1 MSPRSEPPSSKRAL
15 ALRTLGAPAL
25 WVYAV
30 GASSPMTV
38 LVGGIPTMYAAS
50 GVVGVPAAF
59 LLITPILLALLV
71 GYVAVTQRVAHP
83 APFYAVVSRGV
94 SPTWGIAVGFAANL
108 GYAAIGT
115 SLYGLLG
122 YNLSRFAGAWWM
134 WALVALAFVT
144 FRGLRG
150 GSRNAKIMGGLLA
163 LEIGVLL
170 VYLLAAFASPA
181 RGEVDF
187 ASLSPTLLI
196 VPGVAIVVVFAAA
209 SMSGVETPPA
219 HGEEAQPGAAR
230 RATLIAAAVM
240 GPLYALLAWAMAVHA
255 GTDHVVDAAGA
266 FLAGRGPGP
275 LDLLG
280 DVYGSAVT
288 HISDLI
294 LVTSIV
300 TAMVSFHSTGARYV
314 FGMAREGVLPSSWA
328 QVGRGERDGAPWA
341 ASLVH
346 TAITALVI
354 GSWAL
359 LGWDPMTLFTWLSTI
374 GATTILALLVVS
386 SFAAL
391 RFFHAGLGGH
401 EGVFTRRAAPITGLV
416 FGILVLA
423 MALSNRDALLNLP
436 PGSYLSLLVPGVI
449 VGVALTG
456 VMWARWLRR
465 DRPQTWNGAG
475 ATVADPILADVPRLH
490 ELEM

>member
-1 MSPRSEPPSSKRAL
+1 MSRRSVERPSTRAL
-15 ALRTLGAPAL
+15 ALRTLGTPAL

-50 GVVGVPAAF
+50 GVVGVPAGF

-71 GYVAVTQRVAHP
+71 GYVSVTQRVPHP

-94 SPTWGIAVGFAANL
+94 SPTAGIAVGFVAML
-108 GYAAIGT
+108 GYSAIGI

-122 YNLSRFAGAWWM
+122 YKLSHAGGDWWL
-134 WALVALAFVT
+134 WALAALVFVT
-144 FRGLRG
+144 VRGLRG

-181 RGEVDF
+181 RGRVDF
-187 ASLSPTLLI
+187 VSLSPTRLI
-196 VPGVAIVVVFAAA
+196 VSGVAIVVVFAFAA
-209 SMSGVETPPA
+209 MTGVETPQA

-266 FLAGRGPGP
+266 FLADRGPGP

-288 HISDLI
+288 FISNLI

-300 TAMVSFHSTGARYV
+300 TAMVSFHSTSARYV
-314 FGMAREGVLPSSWA
+314 FGMAREGVLPPSWA
-328 QVGRGERDGAPWA
+328 AVGRGERDGAPWA
-341 ASLVH
+341 AAFVQSAV
-346 TAITALVI
+346 AALVI
-354 GSWAL
+354 GGWAL
-359 LGWDPMTLFTWLSTI
+359 LGWSPMALFTWLSTI
-374 GATTILALLVVS
+374 GATTILTLLVVS
-386 SFAAL
+386 SLAAL
-391 RFFHAGLGGH
+391 RYFHAGAGGK
-401 EGVFTRRAAPITGLV
+401 EGVFVRRAAPMTGLV

-423 MALSNRDALLNLP
+423 MALSNRDTLLGLP
-436 PGSYLSLLVPGVI
+436 SGSHLSLLVPGVI
-449 VGVALTG
+449 VVVALG
-456 VMWARWLRR
+456 GAVWARALRR
-465 DRPQTWNGAG
+465 DRPQTFNGAG